1 MYVYYVVSESQEEF
15 GIDIYYNEKHDSA
28 LSISSLSNPFTSLAK
43 AKKYAKSLEKINKK
57 SNKKRTYRV
66 ISVDVEDRR

>member
-15 GIDIYYNEKHDSA
+15 GVDLYYNEKHDSA
-28 LSISSLSNPFTSLAK
+28 LSITNLSDPFTSLAN
-43 AKKYAKSLEKINKK
+43 AKKYAKSLEKRDKK

-66 ISVDVEDRR
+66 IPVDDKRL

>member
-15 GIDIYYNEKHDSA
+15 GVDIYYNEKHDSA
-28 LSISSLSNPFTSLAK
+28 LSITNLSNPFTSLAK
-43 AKKYAKSLEKINKK
+43 AKKYAKSLEKRDKK

-66 ISVDVEDRR
+66 IPVDDKRL